1 MSAYQWIV
9 INESAYES
17 FCREDLSFQEE
28 FDIVLSCTTI
38 KHIRNNLRLRTIF
51 DLFYQAFALAKA
63 HKFNYFSA
71 QFLVVMVDIELTRIM
86 DFDRESYRS
95 DSSKLFDY
103 NEEYGKLCT
112 RVSQVIARFLTCV
125 LTKSLSTRWMS
136 KTLAKISQWSP

>member
-1 MSAYQWIV
+1 MSTKYRWII
-9 INESAYES
+9 INESAYEL

-71 QFLVVMVDIELTRIM
+71 HFLVEMVDIELTRIM
-86 DFDRESYRS
+86 DFGRESYCS
-95 DSSKLFDY
+95 DSAKLFDY
-103 NEEYGKLCT
+103 NEEYDKLCS
-112 RVSQVIARFLTCV
+112 RVSKLLLDFLLV
-125 LTKSLSTRWMS
+125 
-136 KTLAKISQWSP
+136 